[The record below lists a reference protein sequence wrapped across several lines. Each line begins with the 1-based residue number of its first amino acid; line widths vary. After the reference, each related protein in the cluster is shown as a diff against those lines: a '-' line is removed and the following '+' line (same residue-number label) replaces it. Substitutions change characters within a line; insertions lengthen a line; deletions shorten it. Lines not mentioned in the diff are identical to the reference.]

1 MTVSNNN
8 AMSTWDVRRV
18 IRLAGALT
26 PEDVADIRQA
36 LEALP
41 GMSSS
46 LQVEAGSTQ
55 ITVVYDASRLDYTV
69 VVTALEEAGFAV
81 AKDWWNGLKARVYQF
96 SDANARDNAKA
107 PSPACCNKPP
117 K

>member
-1 MTVSNNN
+1 MTVLNNN
-8 AMSTWDVRRV
+8 AMSTWDVRRI
-18 IRLAGALT
+18 IRLAGALN
-26 PEDVADIRQA
+26 PEDVADISQV

-107 PSPACCNKPP
+107 PPPACCNKPP

>member
-1 MTVSNNN
+1 MTVLNNN
-8 AMSTWDVRRV
+8 AMSTWDVRRI

-26 PEDVADIRQA
+26 PEDVADISQV

-55 ITVVYDASRLDYTV
+55 ITVVYDAS
-69 VVTALEEAGFAV
+69 
-81 AKDWWNGLKARVYQF
+81 
-96 SDANARDNAKA
+96 
-107 PSPACCNKPP
+107 
-117 K
+117 